1 MLQLATRLHIRSCFA
16 AFSFYGRRYITI
28 PTSIPS
34 KGLINLTESSRFL
47 EITGKDASTFI
58 NGLTTVK
65 MLPKHL
71 KKNQTTISEADINN
85 SKIVESINLSE
96 ELITTSNWGILHEN
110 EEFSPTDPEELPMRL
125 GVRRDGRYGLILKAN
140 GRVFTDIF
148 IYPTPFLPITLESS
162 TTPSYIIE
170 VMNKEQFKPLLMTLK
185 LHKLRSQVDI
195 KELNANAWF
204 YYDDTDRGIEVYDS
218 LLDQYFANANS
229 KSPESAASLVTLFFQ
244 NEVLFD
250 KKVDKSN
257 VLGLAIDQRSDY
269 FGVRILYKTSEIPPI
284 KDIDEKTTML
294 PYETYITRR
303 VKNGIVETSDFQST
317 ASLPFECN
325 LDWMHGINYEKGCYM
340 GQELTIRTWTGN
352 GTVRRVL
359 PIKFDTPVPV
369 IDDAFERFELKAI
382 ESDKK
387 KEEGEAAVYNP
398 FGQSIS
404 DTAPKPVRS
413 RRDMSKVG
421 ELLVT
426 NGVEG
431 LAKVEKRYFDWDTE
445 EIKKVKVVV
454 RDQVYIATID
464 TSLWN

>member
-1 MLQLATRLHIRSCFA
+1 
-16 AFSFYGRRYITI
+16 
-28 PTSIPS
+28 
-34 KGLINLTESSRFL
+34 
-47 EITGKDASTFI
+47 
-58 NGLTTVK
+58 
-65 MLPKHL
+65 
-71 KKNQTTISEADINN
+71 
-85 SKIVESINLSE
+85 
-96 ELITTSNWGILHEN
+96 
-110 EEFSPTDPEELPMRL
+110 
-125 GVRRDGRYGLILKAN
+125 
-140 GRVFTDIF
+140 
-148 IYPTPFLPITLESS
+148 
-162 TTPSYIIE
+162 
-170 VMNKEQFKPLLMTLK
+170 MNKEQFKPLLMTLK

-359 PIKFDTPVPV
+359 PIKFDAPVPV

-445 EIKKVKVVV
+445 EINKVKVVV